1 MRKTSVKL
9 LAGVAFMSTVLIF
22 NQHVLASSSPSDLL
36 REAYA
41 ALAGT
46 DKDYKGHR
54 AAAMRH
60 IEAAAK
66 LDNFD
71 LRSNNKAYVSQG
83 LSDVQMET
91 AQNLLSRARDDL
103 TGKAAQEVN
112 KAILEISAALGV
124 Q

>member
-60 IEAAAK
+60 IEEAAK
-66 LDNFD
+66 VDRFD
-71 LRSNNKAYVSQG
+71 IHTNNRAFVSQG
-83 LSDVQMET
+83 LPDIQMET
-91 AQNLLSRARDDL
+91 AQNFLNHARENLS
-103 TGKAAQEVN
+103 GKALQEVD
-112 KAILEISAALGV
+112 KAIAEINASLGV